1 MAHLTTTQACE
12 SFPPIEVDYTAKGH
26 WLEADKGL
34 QGCKTYVSD
43 PGESKKAILYIYDVG
58 GFCPQTYQGADILAS
73 QGYHVYAPDIFKGD
87 YMDLKLMP
95 TLSDDEKDAY
105 RTKFRAGA
113 GNLEAQR
120 EPFRQMIAQ
129 LRAKGYD
136 KVGAAGFCWGGN
148 IVALTPELD
157 AHGIIHPGAQ
167 TNADAAEKL
176 EHPTC
181 LLPSQNEDE
190 ETMEGFHA
198 VMKKK
203 PFGDKCVLKW
213 YKDSPHGWCASR
225 ADLNSEKGYAAFKDA
240 FEVLAAFF
248 KAVL

>member
-1 MAHLTTTQACE
+1 MSCADGRWEGGLA
-12 SFPPIEVDYTAKGH
+12 DY
-26 WLEADKGL
+26 
-34 QGCKTYVSD
+34 
-43 PGESKKAILYIYDVG
+43 PR
-58 GFCPQTYQGADILAS
+58 
-73 QGYHVYAPDIFKGD
+73 
-87 YMDLKLMP
+87 
-95 TLSDDEKDAY
+95 DAY

-157 AHGIIHPGAQ
+157 AHGMIHPGAQ

-190 ETMEGFHA
+190 ETVRTSTRALAIHLPWRNRDREAARGLREADIVCDHR
-198 VMKKK
+198 
-203 PFGDKCVLKW
+203 W
-213 YKDSPHGWCASR
+213 RDSTR
-225 ADLNSEKGYAAFKDA
+225 
-240 FEVLAAFF
+240 
-248 KAVL
+248 